1 MSMSTNFGGGM
12 RPGVSMGFG
21 IPPQPEQNPNA
32 GSLGGI
38 AQQTQQQA
46 NNPIYGQGSPFQPPP
61 ANMESQFVPMMQ
73 NFTYGMEPPPVN
85 MEPQPVPMMQNFVG
99 GGLSDPM
106 PYPGMRPGVEKGFGP
121 APIDGGSM
129 GGKSMGGGMF
139 IPDPR
144 LGFGG
149 SIGYGYDD
157 PMRSNPSQ
165 GLGQL
170 VGGPAGKP
178 IFGGNTPQP
187 AAKTRLQDIARP
199 GLDNRASGFSGGL
212 RPAPRNYRPPMRS
225 GGILRQRLR

>member
-1 MSMSTNFGGGM
+1 MGMSTMPMMGNQNQMFG
-12 RPGVSMGFG
+12 
-21 IPPQPEQNPNA
+21 NNA

-38 AQQTQQQA
+38 AQQTQQQTA
-46 NNPIYGQGSPFQPPP
+46 NPIYGQSSPFQPPP
-61 ANMESQFVPMMQ
+61 PPNMESQFVPMMQ
-73 NFTYGMEPPPVN
+73 NFTYGMEP
-85 MEPQPVPMMQNFVG
+85 QPIGMMQNFVG
-99 GGLSDPM
+99 GGHTGDT
-106 PYPGMRPGVEKGFGP
+106 GMRPGVEKGFGP

-187 AAKTRLQDIARP
+187 VPMMKNFPEPGMPPKTRLQDIARP
-199 GLDNRASGFSGGL
+199 GLDTTASGFQGGL